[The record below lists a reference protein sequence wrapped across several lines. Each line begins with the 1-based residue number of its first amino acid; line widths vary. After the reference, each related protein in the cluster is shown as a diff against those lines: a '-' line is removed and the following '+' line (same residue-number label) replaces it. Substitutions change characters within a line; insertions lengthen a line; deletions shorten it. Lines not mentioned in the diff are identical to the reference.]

1 MIITMFSKAAVIL
14 LVLLVSSAKGFMLN
28 RRDIEMEPRNPLFA
42 NNTQVT
48 VRSNVLNVTKFSQ
61 CMNQTEDMP
70 IAVYRTED
78 LQHYIT
84 YSNTSIVELLSE
96 WLKCLEEQGLD
107 TELFVIDHVNDFD
120 DIIDKF
126 EPANS
131 IIAWEG
137 QHHYVPHTQ
146 LSKRGSGDD
155 VNIYWG
161 AFNAKNFPCCILA
174 RSGNFS
180 HGGCQIISST
190 SYER

>member
-1 MIITMFSKAAVIL
+1 MAK
-14 LVLLVSSAKGFMLN
+14 VS
-28 RRDIEMEPRNPLFA
+28 RR
-42 NNTQVT
+42 T
-48 VRSNVLNVTKFSQ
+48 
-61 CMNQTEDMP
+61 
-70 IAVYRTED
+70 
-78 LQHYIT
+78 
-84 YSNTSIVELLSE
+84 
-96 WLKCLEEQGLD
+96 GLD

-120 DIIDKF
+120 DIIDIF